1 MSPSSS
7 QIDQL
12 QREIASGQVVVVVG
26 SGVSDAACGN
36 QEVVVFDPQLRLKLI
51 A

>member
-1 MSPSSS
+1 MRPSSS

-12 QREIASGQVVVVVG
+12 QREIASGQLVVVVG
-26 SGVSDAACGN
+26 SGVSVAACG
-36 QEVVVFDPQLRLKLI
+36 QQVVVFDPQLRLKLI